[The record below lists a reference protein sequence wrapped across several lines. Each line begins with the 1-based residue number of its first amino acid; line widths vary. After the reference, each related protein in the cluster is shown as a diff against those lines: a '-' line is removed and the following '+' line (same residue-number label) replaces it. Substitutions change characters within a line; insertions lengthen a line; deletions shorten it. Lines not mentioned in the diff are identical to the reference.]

1 MLNRSNEAITR
12 DSSAILPSPSTAID
26 SDWLSHFYKEC
37 GREVTL
43 AYSTLNQMKN
53 WAMIIAGA
61 VISGVSFGQGSLT
74 YPNESMFIGIIIALA
89 FTLRFFVRAI
99 LCYINLIRWN
109 SLQSSIV
116 RMKLVGSLAPD
127 SAATETPGQ
136 LIEVIQN
143 LYFDW
148 RSPIGRKGQILANL
162 KLGFSLLFFLLLFFA
177 IWGAVALWQSHLVQ
191 GLCAFILGYTL
202 VEMYDFITNAYFD
215 TKEASAKSSARRER
229 LSTVFPIPV
238 VGWGYFVLWS
248 MFLLLS
254 LLVAFRDQ
262 VVGFIRC

>member
-12 DSSAILPSPSTAID
+12 DCSAILPPPSTAID
-26 SDWLSHFYKEC
+26 SEWLSHFYKEC

-61 VISGVSFGQGSLT
+61 VISGVSFAQGSLN
-74 YPNESMFIGIIIALA
+74 YPNESMFIGIIIAFA

-116 RMKLVGSLAPD
+116 RMKLGSLAPE

-136 LIEVIQN
+136 LIELIQD

-162 KLGFSLLFFLLLFFA
+162 KLGFSLLFFLLLFFL
-177 IWGAVALWQSHLVQ
+177 IWGAVALWQNHLVQ

-202 VEMYDFITNAYFD
+202 VELYDFMTNAYFD
-215 TKEASAKSSARRER
+215 TKEASEKSSARRKR
-229 LSTVFPIPV
+229 MSTIFPIPV
-238 VGWGYFVLWS
+238 VTWGYFVLWS
-248 MFLLLS
+248 VFLLLS

-262 VVGFIRC
+262 VAAFFRC